1 MSLSTKVKSELI
13 RKAPGAVKLNVQKRF
28 QKAFQKIKNE
38 MIADF
43 MNHPV
48 TLEINGGTAA
58 RNISGTLNG
67 ITNLFSFIGFD
78 KGSDP
83 IRDIEDLLYE
93 TDFEFVRT
101 TSNSIE
107 FVVNIPDAKD
117 IFDITPMPWSPGR
130 SWVKGVETGISGL
143 GYYLKTE
150 RNTSR
155 SGLGIQ
161 STKQVR
167 KKGVKFKNTTYI
179 SQFLKE
185 YRKKFKN
192 IKI

>member
-1 MSLSTKVKSELI
+1 MSLSPKVRAELI
-13 RKAPGAVKLNVQKRF
+13 KKAPAAVRLNVEKRF
-28 QKAFQKIKNE
+28 RVAFQKMKNE

-48 TLEINGGTAA
+48 TIEINGGITA
-58 RNISGTLNG
+58 RNISDTLNG
-67 ITNLFSFIGFD
+67 ITNLFSFIGFE
-78 KGSDP
+78 KGTDP
-83 IRDIEDLLYE
+83 IKDIQDLLYE

-107 FVVNIPDAKD
+107 FIVNIPDAKE
-117 IFDITPMPWSPGR
+117 IFDATPMPWSPGR
-130 SWVKGVETGISGL
+130 SWVKGIESGISGL

-150 RNTSR
+150 RETSR

-161 STKQVR
+161 SPRQVR
-167 KKGVKFKNTTYI
+167 KKGVKFKNTAYI

-185 YRKKFKN
+185 YRKKFKD